1 MYGTASTVT
10 NWILL
15 EQPGSWGYTAL
26 LDSRI
31 PAGTSRTLW
40 RHARDRKLRIV
51 LVRRPSDRRKPDRR
65 HCYLVHTGPETP
77 WMECLELNNPED
89 LLHLDLDPMA
99 EGQAPDLGR
108 SEDGRLFLICT
119 NGRRDP
125 CCAERGRPLAAA
137 LAPAFGR
144 FVWECSH
151 IGGDRFAGN
160 LVCFPHGIYFGRV
173 GPEEANSVARAYAEG
188 QLSLNHYRG
197 RSCYPFDVQAAEYFV
212 RRRLGLTGIDEVK
225 LVERTE
231 EEGRWIR
238 VTFFARGRS
247 VTTVVQSGPALPPR
261 PLTCHSVRLSRPPS
275 YEVLEK

>member
-1 MYGTASTVT
+1 M
-10 NWILL
+10 LF
-15 EQPGSWGYTAL
+15 
-26 LDSRI
+26 
-31 PAGTSRTLW
+31 
-40 RHARDRKLRIV
+40 
-51 LVRRPSDRRKPDRR
+51 
-65 HCYLVHTGPETP
+65 
-77 WMECLELNNPED
+77 
-89 LLHLDLDPMA
+89 
-99 EGQAPDLGR
+99 R
-108 SEDGRLFLICT
+108 S
-119 NGRRDP
+119 
-125 CCAERGRPLAAA
+125 
-137 LAPAFGR
+137 
-144 FVWECSH
+144 

-225 LVERTE
+225 LVERAE